1 MSFSVPTVSL
11 LNRLA
16 PRVLASRVAISVAV
30 ALAYGLAGWVSLG
43 LSIPPYAVSL
53 LFIPAGLALGAV
65 LIWGVWVLPGI
76 ALGALGIQW
85 VASAQSGAQG
95 WQWIML
101 VAPAGACIQ
110 ACVTAWAVRR
120 WVGYPSELD
129 NPRRAFL
136 FLLVLVPIGHLVNAS
151 VSVPVLWRSGVIP
164 EAELLFNWWSWWQG
178 DALGAVLFTPLMLV
192 AFGQPAPAWRSRWA
206 TVAMPMLAA
215 MAVVAA
221 AFSQV
226 QRSEQASIAAQFDQQ
241 SEALADRLQ
250 RRLDAQADAVMAVT
264 RQMELLPAIDR
275 NDFKLATAIW
285 LQRYS
290 GTQNFGWS
298 PWVAHAQRE
307 RFEQALSDSE
317 GGRLFIKGRDAQ
329 GGVFV
334 APPAGSYLP
343 IQFVEPYLSNE
354 AVLGLDVSVLP
365 ATAAAVAQALS
376 SGQPHVTEG
385 LRLVQEAGEQ
395 RGVVLYQAA
404 YRVGAD
410 AQPRGSR
417 EVRGVVS
424 AVFRMDDVMR
434 AALGSPESGALELCL
449 IDPAAAAD
457 NQRLAGGPGCR
468 LVEAHSARQ
477 VSSRPV
483 RFASRQWVLQVTSG
497 PAFASQ
503 QRGLV
508 AWGTLTVSLVAVGV
522 LGVFLIV
529 ITGHTRRTQQLVRER
544 TKELAVTNERLQS
557 LAMFDALTG
566 LPNRSHWMLEAQRA
580 LESARRHGDRFAVAF
595 VDLDHF
601 KDVNDTL
608 GHSVGDELLKAV
620 ARRLQDCLRAQDVM
634 ARQGGDEFVV
644 LLDRLTSSGD
654 AVAVAAKMVDTLSAP
669 FALGVH
675 EVRVSVSIGLDA
687 YEGGHQDIETL
698 LSHADMAMYR
708 AKAAGRN
715 GWSFYQPEMATQV
728 AQRLMVEQG
737 LSAAMTAGQL
747 VLHYQP
753 QVSGQTGA
761 VTGVEALVRW
771 KHPELGLLLPHQFVP
786 QAENSGH
793 IDELGAWVLRHAC
806 QQLRAWHDSGVHDLM
821 VAVNVSAIEFA
832 RSGFGF
838 RLLSIIQDTGIN
850 PQWLELEIT
859 ETALMQSLP
868 DLAERLGEIQRMG
881 VRLSLDDFGTGYSS
895 LGYLKRLPLRSIKID
910 RSFVRDLPGDKED
923 EAIVRATLSMA
934 HALGLEVVAEG
945 VEIAP
950 QRAFLQAEG
959 CDHLQGW
966 LIARPMDA
974 ATFEHWWRRHTAAL
988 RGVA

>member
-1 MSFSVPTVSL
+1 MSSPASPVPL
-11 LNRLA
+11 LERLA
-16 PRVLASRVAISVAV
+16 LQAVARRVAVAFAV
-30 ALAYGLAGWVSLG
+30 ALAYGLSGWLSLQ

-53 LFIPAGLALGAV
+53 LFMPAGLALGAV
-65 LIWGVWVLPGI
+65 LVWGWAAVPGI
-76 ALGALGIQW
+76 FLGALGIQGLA
-85 VASAQSGAQG
+85 VGQAGAQG
-95 WQWIML
+95 WQWIMA
-101 VAPAGACIQ
+101 VAPLGACLQ
-110 ACVTAWAVRR
+110 ALVTAWAVKR

-136 FLLVLVPIGHLVNAS
+136 FLLVLVPIGHLINAS
-151 VSVPVLWRSGVIP
+151 ISVPVLWRSGLVP

-264 RQMELLPAIDR
+264 RQMELLPQIDR
-275 NDFKLATAIW
+275 NAFKQATIIW
-285 LQRYS
+285 LQRYG

-298 PWVAHAQRE
+298 PWVSHAQRE
-307 RFEQALSDSE
+307 RFEQVLSAGE
-317 GGRLFIKGRDAQ
+317 GSRMFIKGRDSQ
-329 GGVFV
+329 GGMYP
-334 APPAGSYLP
+334 APPASSYLP
-343 IQFVEPYLSNE
+343 IQFVEPYISNE
-354 AVLGLDVSVLP
+354 SALGLDVLVLG
-365 ATAAAVAQALS
+365 ATASAVAQAMA
-376 SGQPHVTEG
+376 SGQPQVTEG
-385 LRLVQEAGEQ
+385 LRLVQETSEQ
-395 RGVVLYQAA
+395 RSVVLYQAA
-404 YRVGAD
+404 YLPPAEPGQRNL
-410 AQPRGSR
+410 R

-424 AVFRMDDVMR
+424 AVFRMDDVLR
-434 AALGSPESGALELCL
+434 AALGAPESAVLEVCL
-449 IDPAAAAD
+449 LDPSGPAD
-457 NQRLAGGPGCR
+457 NQRLAGSPGCR
-468 LVEAHSARQ
+468 VLEAHSARQ
-477 VSSRPV
+477 VSNRPI
-483 RFASRQWVLQVTSG
+483 RFASRAWVLQVTSG

-529 ITGHTRRTQQLVRER
+529 ITGHARRTQQLVRER
-544 TKELAVTNERLQS
+544 TQELAVTNQRLQS

-580 LESARRHGDRFAVAF
+580 LDSARRHGDRFAVAF

-620 ARRLQDCLRAQDVM
+620 AQRLQACLRAQDVM

-669 FALGVH
+669 FNLGAH
-675 EVRVSVSIGLDA
+675 EVRVSVSIGLEA
-687 YEGGHQDIETL
+687 YEGGSQDIETL

-715 GWSFYQPEMATQV
+715 GWSFYHPDMATQV

-737 LSAAMTAGQL
+737 LSAAMAAGQL

-753 QVSGQTGA
+753 QVSCQTGA

-786 QAENSGH
+786 QAETSGH

-806 QQLRAWHDSGVHDLM
+806 EQLRDWHDRGVHDLT

-838 RLLSIIQDTGIN
+838 RLLSIIQDTGVN

-868 DLAERLGEIQRMG
+868 DLSERLGEIQRMG

-945 VEIAP
+945 VEIPP
-950 QRAFLQAEG
+950 QRAFLEAEG